1 MKLKIAVPVLALA
14 AFLAGAPAYALGG
27 GIVFGVQGGG
37 GVPTGDYGDEFSSG
51 FNLGGTV
58 DFMLMPMFGLG
69 ADLGYFSNNAKDE
82 VNQEF
87 SDSLSAAAGTPIT
100 GEIKA
105 NALQYGAHA
114 TFMPPVPGG
123 FHPYLQAG
131 VAQYNT
137 KLRFEGGGVKV
148 DVESNQV
155 GFNVGGG
162 AMFSVAP
169 LVGVGVDAHYHN
181 VGTKD
186 DFGADLTWLAVSARL
201 TVKLPMP

>member
-1 MKLKIAVPVLALA
+1 MKWKIAVPVLALA
-14 AFLAGAPAYALGG
+14 GFLAGAPAHALGG
-27 GIVFGVQGGG
+27 GFVFGVQGGG

-51 FNLGGTV
+51 FNFGGTV
-58 DFMLMPMFGLG
+58 DYMLMPMFSLG
-69 ADLGYFSNNAKDE
+69 ADLGYHSNNAKDE

-87 SDSLSAAAGTPIT
+87 SDSLSSQAGFPVT

-105 NALQYGAHA
+105 NALQYGAHVM
-114 TFMPPVPGG
+114 FMPPVPGG
-123 FHPYLQAG
+123 IHPYVQVG

-148 DVESNQV
+148 DVESNQM

-162 AMFSVAP
+162 ALFNAAP
-169 LVGVGVDAHYHN
+169 LVGVGVDVRYHN

-201 TVKLPMP
+201 TVKLPTP